1 LKFILQ
7 DRPTGPA
14 VNSFVEIGRI
24 LSGASIE
31 ENPDEEKGDK
41 LDNICTQLKMS
52 ENELKSC
59 EHDTDITKTCRQITK
74 YIYPDVHARAKM
86 LVSSMRAEQLQAVQG
101 KPVRVLYQ

>member
-1 LKFILQ
+1 
-7 DRPTGPA
+7 
-14 VNSFVEIGRI
+14 
-24 LSGASIE
+24 
-31 ENPDEEKGDK
+31 
-41 LDNICTQLKMS
+41 MS

>member
-1 LKFILQ
+1 M
-7 DRPTGPA
+7 
-14 VNSFVEIGRI
+14 EIGKI
-24 LSGASIE
+24 LSGVLNE
-31 ENPDEEKGDK
+31 ENYDDEKGDK
-41 LDNICTQLKMS
+41 LENICARLEIS

-101 KPVRVLYQ
+101 